1 MIILPR
7 HSLKALLLV
16 VGLWAILMLRHL
28 EALVLM
34 RDNDRTQKKQRI
46 TPSSSSNSNN
56 NNNTIRSLGHRK
68 SPGRNTPFYGLP
80 TRTITEDFRLFG
92 IMNTKAKTKAKA
104 KTKITKIGGYPHPTG
119 PWQTT
124 NSSKKLWRRGRGLLR
139 ALISIDFLAIMILWS
154 RSFTVSLLHN
164 KPLSPFMSGGMFGW
178 FCFETT
184 GQLFNRA
191 ADHYSS
197 LYRIGRHRSRK
208 KRVVAI
214 TILVWIYL

>member
-1 MIILPR
+1 MTILR
-7 HSLKALLLV
+7 SSYYIKARLLV
-16 VGLWAILMLRHL
+16 VGLRAIRMLRHL

-46 TPSSSSNSNN
+46 TPSSSSSSSNS

-92 IMNTKAKTKAKA
+92 MMNTTAKTKT
-104 KTKITKIGGYPHPTG
+104 KTKITKIGGHPHQTG
-119 PWQTT
+119 PWQT
-124 NSSKKLWRRGRGLLR
+124 LRRHCGEGGRPI
-139 ALISIDFLAIMILWS
+139 ANLISIDFLAIMILWS